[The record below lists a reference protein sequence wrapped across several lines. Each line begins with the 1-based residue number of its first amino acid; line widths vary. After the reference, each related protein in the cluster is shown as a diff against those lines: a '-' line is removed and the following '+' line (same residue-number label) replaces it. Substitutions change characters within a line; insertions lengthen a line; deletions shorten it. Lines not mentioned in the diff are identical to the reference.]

1 MSQNDDNSENK
12 DKDFDNEKYI
22 SLNEDEKKPE
32 NLLSRKR
39 VLSERLENNNKNNES
54 DSDDLYAE
62 EEDEEEGGEIDDDE
76 DEINS
81 EFKNVKKRKLESQQN
96 IQIWSRKKSENVDI
110 EESLSSASIV
120 INESEN
126 KNNKNENKEKTTNNI
141 QLQGSSKKS
150 TTNFLVTP
158 RTDNTEQKN
167 QMYFNIKNQNSSTS
181 YDINY
186 FNSLVQ
192 NPNVNENY
200 IKNMKLNMSNNTNSI
215 YNNNNAY
222 NLTPNN
228 INNKNFNFM
237 LPENKINPD
246 IRKMNM
252 PYPVNPNMSQAFN
265 TKKMYPDCF
274 NYIRLKPLLE
284 RNLIKY
290 HLKIDQEELEKI
302 LFLLRDKLKDYLRI
316 YMTRLISISRI
327 RNANFNLYSNNP
339 NGQTHYKFKT
349 YNWVSEDE
357 AKAKFSPSKIFD
369 ILFTSNFKKKF
380 DLIEEFVELNNK
392 KTKFEKLSSCKE
404 KYEESS
410 KTKGIE
416 SSIKITDGP
425 NPTIKLLPGRRTK
438 KKNNTFFKEMR
449 KKIVQTKKKED
460 LVKQKTF
467 TKDTLDT
474 FLNDSSNVFNAQN
487 SFTSLPNLLDGGL
500 TSKMDLSSRMSDT
513 VSHNNYS
520 YTNNYINNSAQNEI
534 SMNVFTYFDPTKDG
548 KIYGRQKKRI
558 GLKDFIFLLENSTE
572 FIPNKI
578 MLLNEAALD
587 NTKNK

>member
-12 DKDFDNEKYI
+12 DKDSDNEQYI
-22 SLNEDEKKPE
+22 SLNEDEKKSE
-32 NLLSRKR
+32 NLLNRKR
-39 VLSERLENNNKNNES
+39 VLNERSDINNKNNES

-76 DEINS
+76 DEMNS
-81 EFKNVKKRKLESQQN
+81 EFKNVKKRKLENQQN
-96 IQIWSRKKSENVDI
+96 IQIWSRKKSENVEN

-126 KNNKNENKEKTTNNI
+126 KNNKNENKEKAPNNI
-141 QLQGSSKKS
+141 QLQGSNKKS
-150 TTNFLVTP
+150 TTNFFVTP
-158 RTDNTEQKN
+158 RTDNSEQKN
-167 QMYFNIKNQNSSTS
+167 PMNYFNIKS
-181 YDINY
+181 
-186 FNSLVQ
+186 Q
-192 NPNVNENY
+192 NPSMSNINDNY
-200 IKNMKLNMSNNTNSI
+200 IKTMKLNMSNTTNNI
-215 YNNNNAY
+215 YNNNSSY

-237 LPENKINPD
+237 FPESKSNPEIRKSNMGYPINPY
-246 IRKMNM
+246 MG
-252 PYPVNPNMSQAFN
+252 QAFN
-265 TKKMYPDCF
+265 TKKMYPECF
-274 NYIRLKPLLE
+274 NYIRLRPLIE
-284 RNLIKY
+284 RNLAKY
-290 HLKIDQEELEKI
+290 RVKIDQEELEKI

-316 YMTRLISISRI
+316 YLTRLISISRI
-327 RNANFNLYSNNP
+327 RNVNFNLYSNNP

-357 AKAKFSPSKIFD
+357 AKAKFSPGKIFD

-404 KYEESS
+404 KYEESN

-474 FLNDSSNVFNAQN
+474 FLNDSSNINNTQN
-487 SFTSLPNLLDGGL
+487 SFASLPNLLDGGL

-578 MLLNEAALD
+578 MLLNQAALD

>member
-1 MSQNDDNSENK
+1 MSQKEDNSLNK
-12 DKDFDNEKYI
+12 DKVSDNEQSI
-22 SLNEDEKKPE
+22 SLNEDENKSE
-32 NLLSRKR
+32 NLLNRKR
-39 VLSERLENNNKNNES
+39 ILNERSENKNKNNES

-76 DEINS
+76 DEMNS
-81 EFKNVKKRKLESQQN
+81 EFKKAKKRKLENNQN
-96 IQIWSRKKSENVDI
+96 IQVWSRKKSENVDN
-110 EESLSSASIV
+110 EDSLSSVSLV

-126 KNNKNENKEKTTNNI
+126 KNNKNENNKEKPSNNT
-141 QLQGSSKKS
+141 QLQGSNKKS
-150 TTNFLVTP
+150 TANFFVTP
-158 RTDNTEQKN
+158 RTDNAEQKN
-167 QMYFNIKNQNSSTS
+167 QMNYFNIKNQNSSTS
-181 YDINY
+181 NNIN
-186 FNSLVQ
+186 FINSIEPNL
-192 NPNVNENY
+192 NVNDNY
-200 IKNMKLNMSNNTNSI
+200 LKSLKLNMSNSTNNI
-215 YNNNNAY
+215 YNNNSNS
-222 NLTPNN
+222 LIP
-228 INNKNFNFM
+228 NNKNFNFM
-237 LPENKINPD
+237 FPESKSNPD

-252 PYPVNPNMSQAFN
+252 PYPLNQNMNQAFN
-265 TKKMYPDCF
+265 TKKIYPDCF
-274 NYIRLKPLLE
+274 NYIRLKPLIE
-284 RNLIKY
+284 RNMAKY
-290 HLKIDQEELEKI
+290 HVKIEQEELEKI

-316 YMTRLISISRI
+316 YLTRLISISRI
-327 RNANFNLYSNNP
+327 RNVNFNLYSNNP
-339 NGQTHYKFKT
+339 NGQIHYKFKT

-357 AKAKFSPSKIFD
+357 IKAKFSPGKIFD

-410 KTKGIE
+410 KAKGIE

-460 LVKQKTF
+460 LNKQKTF

-474 FLNDSSNVFNAQN
+474 FLNDSSNISNQQN
-487 SFTSLPNLLDGGL
+487 SFNSLPNLLDGGL